1 MITSRQLLS
10 WEKYTRLWLYCGHTV
25 VYVSLANGIQW
36 KMERRNAKD
45 DDEDGSPANG
55 FQ

>member
-1 MITSRQLLS
+1 METSRQLPS
-10 WEKYTRLWLYCGHTV
+10 WEKDTDMWSD
-25 VYVSLANGIQW
+25 VSLANGIQW

-45 DDEDGSPANG
+45 DDEDASPANG

>member
-1 MITSRQLLS
+1 MVTSRQLLS
-10 WEKYTRLWLYCGHTV
+10 WEKDTTLWSD
-25 VYVSLANGIQW
+25 VSLANGIQW
-36 KMERRNAKD
+36 KMESRNAKD